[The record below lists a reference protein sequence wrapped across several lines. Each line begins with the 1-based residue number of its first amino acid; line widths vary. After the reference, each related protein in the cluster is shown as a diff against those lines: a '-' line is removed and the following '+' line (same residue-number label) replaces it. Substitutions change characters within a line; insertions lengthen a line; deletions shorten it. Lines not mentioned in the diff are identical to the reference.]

1 MTLETQVL
9 YEFHN
14 FRLNPAEHSLMSGG
28 KAVPLT
34 PKSFDIL
41 LTLNERNGR
50 LVTKD
55 ELMKKIW
62 PDSFVEEANLTVNV
76 SALRKALGDTPEHQQ
91 YIETV
96 PKLGYRFIAP
106 VKEVRNGRTEA
117 PPPAD
122 VETNL

>member
-1 MTLETQVL
+1 MALERQVL
-9 YEFHN
+9 YEFDS
-14 FRLNPAEHSLMSGG
+14 FKLNPADHSLRCGG
-28 KAVPLT
+28 KPVPLT

-41 LTLNERNGR
+41 VTLIESNGR

-91 YIETV
+91 
-96 PKLGYRFIAP
+96 
-106 VKEVRNGRTEA
+106 
-117 PPPAD
+117 
-122 VETNL
+122 